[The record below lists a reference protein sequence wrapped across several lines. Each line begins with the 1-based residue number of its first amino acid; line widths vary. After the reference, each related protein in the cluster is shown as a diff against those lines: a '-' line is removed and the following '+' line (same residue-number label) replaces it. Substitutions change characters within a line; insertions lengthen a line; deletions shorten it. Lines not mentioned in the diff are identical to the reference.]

1 MAEQDK
7 QAREKIDAR
16 NGLEVRSVALC
27 RAACADRSVSFL
39 QNYAYQVKNAINDEE
54 KVGSKVSAED
64 KAKVNK
70 AVEEAVNWLEETG
83 AEATTEDLTEKRK
96 ALEKVV
102 NPIME
107 ALYKAG
113 GGPEGAGGAG
123 GAGGDKEDLDTE
135 DL

>member
-1 MAEQDK
+1 M
-7 QAREKIDAR
+7 
-16 NGLEVRSVALC
+16 
-27 RAACADRSVSFL
+27 
-39 QNYAYQVKNAINDEE
+39 KNAINDDE
-54 KVGSKVSAED
+54 KAGAKVSADD

-70 AVEEAVNWLEETG
+70 AVEEAINWLEETG
-83 AEATTEDLTEKRK
+83 AEASTDDLNEKRK

-113 GGPEGAGGAG
+113 GGPGGA
-123 GAGGDKEDLDTE
+123 AGGDKEDLDTE